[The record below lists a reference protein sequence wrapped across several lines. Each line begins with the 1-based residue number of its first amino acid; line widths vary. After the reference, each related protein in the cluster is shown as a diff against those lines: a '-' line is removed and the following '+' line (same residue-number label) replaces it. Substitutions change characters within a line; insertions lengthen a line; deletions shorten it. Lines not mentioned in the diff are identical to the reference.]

1 VPPLEPQELERR
13 KNLPKQME
21 AEYEGKPAE

>member
-13 KNLPKQME
+13 KNLLKQME
-21 AEYEGKPAE
+21 AEYEGKPAK